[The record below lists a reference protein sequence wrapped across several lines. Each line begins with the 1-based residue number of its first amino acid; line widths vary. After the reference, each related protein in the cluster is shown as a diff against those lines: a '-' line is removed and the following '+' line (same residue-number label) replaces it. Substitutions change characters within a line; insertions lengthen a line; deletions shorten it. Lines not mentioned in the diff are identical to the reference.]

1 MGTLEQR
8 ELHHERDDVRGF
20 YSQFSG
26 EVIIGIEA
34 CAFRAAL
41 KHSGLA
47 KRAHVHSLRHSYATH
62 LAGDRRRALSRIRP
76 FAINRF
82 DQCA

>member
-41 KHSGLA
+41 NHSGLA
-47 KRAHVHSLRHSYATH
+47 KRAPVNSLRHSYATH
-62 LAGDRRRALSRIRP
+62 LAGDRRRHESRIGA
-76 FAINRF
+76 FEE
-82 DQCA
+82 